1 MKLDRW
7 KIFWGVALLLLSTV
21 FYLFHYLTF
30 RDPHHLFI
38 FLVGDIAFVFIE
50 VLIVTMIIHELLDY
64 RDRKAKLHRLNM
76 VIGAFFSEIGTELL
90 RRFSRFDKNSGQIT
104 EGPGG
109 FKDWLNARGQCE
121 TYQPAVDLQQ
131 SDLKALQDFFM
142 TKRPFMLVL
151 IQNSNLLE
159 HDSFS
164 NLLWAVFHLG
174 EELLY
179 REDVAHMTNADRRHL
194 EIDMQRAYTAL
205 IVHWV
210 SHMRHLKGAYPHL
223 FSLAARM
230 NPFDPD
236 ASPVVKE

>member
-7 KIFWGVALLLLSTV
+7 KIFWGVVLLLLSTV
-21 FYLFHYLTF
+21 FYVFHYLTF

-90 RRFSRFDKNSGQIT
+90 RRFSRFDKNSGQIRS
-104 EGPGG
+104 GPDG
-109 FKDWLNARGQCE
+109 FKDWLNARGRCE

-131 SDLKALQDFFM
+131 GDLKALQDFFLE
-142 TKRPFMLVL
+142 KRAFMLVL

-164 NLLWAVFHLG
+164 DLLWAVFHLG

-179 REDVAHMTNADRRHL
+179 REDVADMTNADRRHL

-210 SHMRHLKGAYPHL
+210 SHMQHLKGTYPHL

-230 NPFDPD
+230 NPFDPN

>member
-7 KIFWGVALLLLSTV
+7 KIFWGVVLLLLSTV
-21 FYLFHYLTF
+21 FYVIHYLTF

-90 RRFSRFDKNSGQIT
+90 RRFSRFDRNSGRIRS
-104 EGPGG
+104 GPDG
-109 FKDWLNARGQCE
+109 FKDWLNARGRCE
-121 TYQPAVDLQQ
+121 TYQPAVDLKQG
-131 SDLKALQDFFM
+131 DLKALQDFFM

-164 NLLWAVFHLG
+164 DLLWAVFHLG

-210 SHMRHLKGAYPHL
+210 NHMRHLKGAYPHL

-230 NPFDPD
+230 NPFDPN
-236 ASPVVKE
+236 ASPVVTE